1 MIIPWHLWPFSLL
14 KGRSYGFGRCCWEY
28 LWRAAPLHF
37 AGSAQWNRSALLMD
51 GVPVKQ
57 AALSWMALSFN
68 CCSAKYRASNHISDL
83 FLVYNRKIKVAR
95 WRVTRHWNPILWLAL
110 VTTMKIHQVSIR
122 SECWWYQPEYL
133 SGQKC
138 PFAQCCSLRVPLI
151 SQWLKIV
158 QELLH
163 RQFGLIRSCKLN
175 WMVYNHQQTP
185 HF

>member
-1 MIIPWHLWPFSLL
+1 MGLGGAVGSISGEQLHCILQVVHSGTEVHCWWMGCQSSRLLYPGWRWASIVAQPSTEHPITFLICFLFIIERLRLP
-14 KGRSYGFGRCCWEY
+14 GE
-28 LWRAAPLHF
+28 
-37 AGSAQWNRSALLMD
+37 
-51 GVPVKQ
+51 
-57 AALSWMALSFN
+57 
-68 CCSAKYRASNHISDL
+68 
-83 FLVYNRKIKVAR
+83 
-95 WRVTRHWNPILWLAL
+95 VTRHWNPILWLAL

-163 RQFGLIRSCKLN
+163 RQLGLIRSCKLN